1 VGFFFQRKKT
11 LLQEYRIK
19 DKSNR
24 FLDRRIG
31 EKNSAM
37 TAEDRI
43 MARFTV
49 ERMKMHNKVIIYM
62 YSSFFLKGFNQWYVI
77 FHQTENKYVLCSHIL
92 YECFDYYFHIFM
104 LRIF

>member
-1 VGFFFQRKKT
+1 MVIVHHLICVRCVPIEGDNCKVAFYFFQRKKT

-37 TAEDRI
+37 TTEDRI
-43 MARFTV
+43 MARFMA
-49 ERMKMHNKVIIYM
+49 ERLKMHNKVI
-62 YSSFFLKGFNQWYVI
+62 
-77 FHQTENKYVLCSHIL
+77 L
-92 YECFDYYFHIFM
+92 YI
-104 LRIF
+104 

>member
-1 VGFFFQRKKT
+1 MWLTYDKNQLKVTVGTNFLLFSQRKKT
-11 LLQEYRIK
+11 LLQEFRIK

-49 ERMKMHNKVIIYM
+49 ERMKMHNKVII
-62 YSSFFLKGFNQWYVI
+62 
-77 FHQTENKYVLCSHIL
+77 
-92 YECFDYYFHIFM
+92 FM
-104 LRIF
+104 RSGISKF